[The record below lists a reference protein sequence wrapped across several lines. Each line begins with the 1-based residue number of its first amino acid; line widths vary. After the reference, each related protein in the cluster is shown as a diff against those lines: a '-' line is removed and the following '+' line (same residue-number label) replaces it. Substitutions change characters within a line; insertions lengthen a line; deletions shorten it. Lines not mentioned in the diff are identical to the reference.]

1 MTRTAEASLVGG
13 ACLLAVLGVT
23 LVNLAKGGTVDTQAA
38 LTGLVF
44 AITFGGLLIAVR
56 ALAPSSSPHLLPLV
70 ALLAAI
76 GFTEVYRLG
85 SERAGQQRWWWL
97 IAFGLATVT
106 LMVLR
111 RSGLALLRRYRYLLF
126 AFALGLMLLPMLP
139 TSSGLPLRGWEANGS
154 RLWVLLDL
162 GFTELHFQPGEL
174 AKLAFVIFLA
184 SYLAERGSSLTAGRQ
199 VGSFH
204 FPEPRQLVPI
214 LLVWGGS
221 LFILIAQRD
230 LGASLLLFAVFVI
243 MLYAATGRA
252 VYLGVGA
259 VLFAGGA
266 LAAWRIFDHVQVR
279 VDAWLHPFTNYDGAG
294 YQIAQGVF
302 ALGTGSLSGAGPGL
316 GRPDLIPNAHT
327 DFIFAAIGEE
337 LGLAGSVA
345 VLVGFALL
353 VGVGFGIALR
363 SRDRFR
369 KLLATGLATVLAVQ
383 TLLIVGGVLRL
394 FPLTGITLPFMSYG
408 GSALVGNLL
417 AVVLLAQISHEERV

>member
-1 MTRTAEASLVGG
+1 MTRTAEASLVAG

-23 LVNLAKGGTVDTQAA
+23 MVNLASGGTVDAQAA

-44 AITFGGLLIAVR
+44 AVTFFGLLITVR
-56 ALAPSSSPHLLPLV
+56 ILAPAASPHLLPLV
-70 ALLAAI
+70 AFLAAI
-76 GFTEVYRLG
+76 GFMEIYRLG
-85 SERAGQQRWWWL
+85 AERAGQQRWWWL
-97 IAFGLATVT
+97 IAFVISTVT
-106 LMVLR
+106 LAVLR
-111 RSGLALLRRYRYLLF
+111 RASLALLRRYRYLLF
-126 AFALGLMLLPMLP
+126 ALALGLMLLPLLP
-139 TSSGLPLRGWEANGS
+139 LSSGLPLRGWEANGS

-184 SYLAERGSSLTAGRQ
+184 SYLAERGTGLTAARH
-199 VGSFH
+199 VGKVP
-204 FPEPRQLVPI
+204 FPDPRQLVP
-214 LLVWGGS
+214 LLVVWAGS

-230 LGASLLLFAVFVI
+230 LGASLLLFAVFVV

-259 VLFAGGA
+259 TLFTAGA
-266 LAAWRIFDHVQVR
+266 FAVWRIFDHVQVR
-279 VDAWLHPFTNYDGAG
+279 VDAWLHPFSNYDGAG
-294 YQIAQGVF
+294 YQIAQGLF

-345 VLVGFALL
+345 VLVAFALL

-363 SRDRFR
+363 ARDRFR

-417 AVVLLAQISHEERV
+417 AVVLLAQISHEERI